1 MELPDKSNGI
11 PTPPKTEKPKVEQ
24 VVTGAVLVKRPATRR
39 FKDFIMQE
47 SPKIAAKRIGREL
60 LWPQAKAAAEQS
72 FNAFVHAMFW
82 GGGQAPPISQIVRGT
97 VLRGQTQTYPGVAP
111 SGYQPALSAAMQAN
125 VSRPG
130 GQYQDVVSPTN
141 QQAEKLLANMF
152 DLLSRYHVVTVADLY
167 EAAGLPTQ
175 ISDQSYGWTD
185 LTGSRISRVSQ
196 GYVLELPRP
205 VII

>member
-1 MELPDKSNGI
+1 MELPDKSAGV
-11 PTPPKTEKPKVEQ
+11 PTPNPGKPKIEQ

-82 GGGQAPPISQIVRGT
+82 GGGQTPPISQIVRGT
-97 VLRGQTQTYPGVAP
+97 VLRSQTQTYPGTAP
-111 SGYQPALSAAMQAN
+111 SGYQPGLAAAMQAN

-130 GQYQDVVSPTN
+130 GQYQDVVSPTS
-141 QQAEKLLANMF
+141 QQAEKLLAG
-152 DLLSRYHVVTVADLY
+152 LLDALARYHVVTVADLY
-167 EAAGLPTQ
+167 EGAGLPTQ
-175 ISDQSYGWTD
+175 ISDQAYGWTD
-185 LTGSRISRVSQ
+185 LTGARISPVSN
-196 GYVLELPRP
+196 GFVLELPRP